1 MKTSRLWIV
10 GVLLAL
16 LCVGTA
22 LALYLSQGESPL
34 PEPAK
39 TSAPEQRETQPVEHT
54 PEAAPGQSAAP
65 EAPSPVEQTGES
77 TETPGA
83 DSPTPT
89 ESAAPVPDES
99 AATTP
104 PERATPAP
112 GVSQTPAP
120 GVPQTPVPGER
131 HTPAPQDSAAP
142 VPTAPTQPGTHTL
155 APSDTAAPTA
165 PATHSPAAGNP
176 TQTPSPAPPAPTV
189 PVSPGGSGQ
198 DAARINELYADLNA
212 LRNEA
217 ISQLAALADQAEAE
231 WLSIRDKHPSRKKF
245 VLKYYDQAAE
255 LEASYDAQV
264 DALCNELQYLLNKT
278 GGDPSVVRQIRAE
291 YDAEKESARAEYYRR
306 FMTLLDL

>member
-1 MKTSRLWIV
+1 MKTSRIWIV
-10 GVLLAL
+10 AVLLAL

-22 LALYLSQGESPL
+22 LALYLSQCETTPSEPGE
-34 PEPAK
+34 

-54 PEAAPGQSAAP
+54 PEAVPGQSAAP

-83 DSPTPT
+83 DSPAPT
-89 ESAAPVPDES
+89 ESAAPGPDES
-99 AATTP
+99 AAPTP
-104 PERATPAP
+104 TERATPAP
-112 GVSQTPAP
+112 WASQTPAP
-120 GVPQTPVPGER
+120 GVIHTPVPGER

-142 VPTAPTQPGTHTL
+142 VPTAPTQPGTHTS

-198 DAARINELYADLNA
+198 DAARINELYASLNA
-212 LRNEA
+212 LRSAA

-231 WLSIRDKHPSRKKF
+231 WLSIRDKHPSRKRF
-245 VLKYYDQAAE
+245 VMRYYDQATE

-278 GGDPSVVRQIRAE
+278 GGDPSAVRQIRAE
-291 YDAEKESARAEYYRR
+291 YEAEKESARSAYYQR
-306 FMTLLDL
+306 FLSLLA